1 MVNGHCQG
9 GDYAL
14 SARPH
19 VEYNHKQLKS
29 KRLKNETSNLMK
41 TWRQL

>member
-9 GDYAL
+9 GEYAL

-29 KRLKNETSNLMK
+29 KRQCEYSDVSNLMQC
-41 TWRQL
+41 R